1 MTMAMSG
8 AIAAISAGSSALAN
22 PRTLVFGN
30 SNGVSFGLSG
40 STITAS
46 AAGGGGGGEFLS
58 FSNANNVTFGKAG
71 STITASASFSQSV
84 QPQSAFVFSDGGG
97 ISFGTNGSTVTASHN
112 GLTTAAQSNHVHGQ
126 YLTTAALSDHVH
138 GQYLTTAMAS
148 NAGATAGNT
157 FANSTH
163 SHGAV
168 ATTNISVTSASN
180 GLSLSVAAQS
190 VQTQSRFN
198 ATLSGNTAG
207 VMAQVSSG
215 VLTLAG
221 GNNITLSQNGNAVTI
236 SGANAGGAQT
246 GISGLSAGTTQMTS
260 GTAVFSNSNGI
271 SFGANGNTITAS
283 HNGLTTAA
291 QSNHSH
297 GNPTLALTNLS
308 GTTASNSNG
317 LTLSLSAAAGG
328 GGADGYNIL
337 AAGTQTATTAG
348 SVLFSNE
355 NGISF
360 GMSGSTRITAS
371 HNALTTARASN
382 DAIGLNTAAT
392 NVTWTVGSGG
402 LSLNAGA
409 YLTTAM
415 ASNAGSNFVGLNS
428 ALTGNGVLA
437 TINSS
442 GISLSVPA
450 FLTTAA
456 NSTHTHAGYLT
467 TARASN
473 DAIGLNTALTANGV
487 SMSANSSGL
496 SLHFPAFLTTA
507 QPPGAYLTTAAL
519 SDHVHGQY
527 LTTAAQSGHSHGVT
541 LNLTNLNGTTGGNSA
556 GINLSLSAIVPAQ
569 TVQPVAVSAA
579 NGSYNFSTLTLANSG
594 GVSFS
599 TGTQGVYA
607 TVATNY
613 AASNITTN
621 NIATANSSLFQHTTA
636 TSAIT
641 AAAFPAANSTQL
653 LGTSFSSHSHG
664 NPSLNLTNISGTT
677 ASGSGGFT
685 LSLSA
690 AAPVGGGGAALS
702 AGTQSVST
710 GTVAF
715 ANSNGIS
722 FGMSGSNQI
731 TASYTVPT
739 IPGATS
745 FSNSNNVSFG
755 LNGSTITATAT
766 FAQSVQT
773 QGMVSFNGQTGAL
786 SRAVGSSLSSSVNG
800 VSTTLGLASNIT
812 TALQSAG
819 AYLTTAMAS
828 NASSAFAGTGSG
840 FTGGS
845 ISATLTHN
853 TLGLSMS
860 MSHPAWLT
868 TAMQSGMTSNYMST
882 AERGNY
888 FYTSNNTFAN
898 STHSHG
904 NPTLNLTNLSG
915 TTASGSAGLTL
926 SLSAAAPG
934 GGGAVNVS
942 AGTTSGN
949 LQTIQFNNSNG
960 VSFGLSGSTITAS
973 AAAGAGGG
981 VAIQNS
987 QTTYTSGTVALSVG
1001 GGALTIASN
1010 TGQRFDLSVPATSS
1024 LSGINLTITP
1034 NGNTIT
1040 ISAAAAGGG
1049 GHTGSAYIPY
1059 YPASTGNQTMGATGT
1074 STASAFFW
1082 PLSIVGNV
1090 AINRIEQLMTC
1101 SWISSSVSGQQT
1113 ISHLFGLFS
1122 NNAGTL
1128 SSIRSGSY
1136 SLAMT
1141 GSGASATLS
1150 FPSTHGTAGGYTYTT
1165 ATATAT
1171 AAAQSLWGTAGNRI
1185 MTFGF
1190 SSAVTLTEGLYWLGF
1205 LQRMSSSS
1213 ANIGLVPALAGNIMG
1228 AAQSAGPIGSSTA
1241 AFTVGANA
1249 SFKWGWGVASSTGS
1263 AGYSGTAL
1271 PASMPMS
1278 AIANTFTIMPMCTL
1292 ISR

>member
-1 MTMAMSG
+1 MGNITCPITLETKGFTVPIGSTVLSAPLNQSVRSFMMTMAVSG
-8 AIAAISAGSSALAN
+8 AIAAVSAGSSALAN

-30 SNGVSFGLSG
+30 SNGVTFGLSG

-46 AAGGGGGGEFLS
+46 AAGGGGGEFLS

-97 ISFGTNGSTVTASHN
+97 ISFGTNGSTVTATVKTDY
-112 GLTTAAQSNHVHGQ
+112 LTTAAQSNHIHSQ

-148 NAGATAGNT
+148 NAGTLFMGTSERANYFATAGNT

-163 SHGAV
+163 SHGTV
-168 ATTNISVTSASN
+168 AATNISATSASS

-198 ATLSGNTAG
+198 ATFSGNTAG

-236 SGANAGGAQT
+236 SGANVGGAQT
-246 GISGLSAGTTQMTS
+246 GISGMSAGTTQFTS

-283 HNGLTTAA
+283 HNALTTAA

-317 LTLSLSAAAGG
+317 LTLSLSANVGGG
-328 GGADGYNIL
+328 GGAGL
-337 AAGTQTATTAG
+337 SAGTQ
-348 SVLFSNE
+348 SVNTGTVNFANS

-360 GMSGSTRITAS
+360 GMSGSNQITAS

-382 DAIGLNTAAT
+382 DGIGLNTAAT

-402 LSLNAGA
+402 LSLNA
-409 YLTTAM
+409 
-415 ASNAGSNFVGLNS
+415 
-428 ALTGNGVLA
+428 
-437 TINSS
+437 
-442 GISLSVPA
+442 
-450 FLTTAA
+450 
-456 NSTHTHAGYLT
+456 
-467 TARASN
+467 
-473 DAIGLNTALTANGV
+473 
-487 SMSANSSGL
+487 
-496 SLHFPAFLTTA
+496 
-507 QPPGAYLTTAAL
+507 GAYLTTAAL

-579 NGSYNFSTLTLANSG
+579 NGSFNFSTMTLANSN

-613 AASNITTN
+613 AASNVTTN
-621 NIATANSSLFQHTTA
+621 NLATSQSSLFQHTTA

-641 AAAFPAANSTQL
+641 AAAFPAANSTNL

-664 NPSLNLTNISGTT
+664 NPTLALTNISGTT
-677 ASGSGGFT
+677 ASNSAGLT

-690 AAPVGGGGAALS
+690 AAPGAGGGAALS
-702 AGTQSVST
+702 AGTQSANT
-710 GTVAF
+710 GTIAF

-722 FGMSGSNQI
+722 FGMSGSSQI

-739 IPGATS
+739 IPGATA

-766 FAQSVQT
+766 WAQSVQT

-800 VSTTLGLASNIT
+800 ASTTIGLASNIT
-812 TALQSAG
+812 TALQSTG
-819 AYLTTAMAS
+819 AY
-828 NASSAFAGTGSG
+828 
-840 FTGGS
+840 
-845 ISATLTHN
+845 
-853 TLGLSMS
+853 
-860 MSHPAWLT
+860 LT

-904 NPTLNLTNLSG
+904 NPTLNLTNISG

-949 LQTIQFNNSNG
+949 LQTIQFSNANG
-960 VSFGLSGSTITAS
+960 VSFGLNGSTITAS
-973 AAAGAGGG
+973 AAGGAGGG
-981 VAIQNS
+981 
-987 QTTYTSGTVALSVG
+987 
-1001 GGALTIASN
+1001 
-1010 TGQRFDLSVPATSS
+1010 F
-1024 LSGINLTITP
+1024 
-1034 NGNTIT
+1034 
-1040 ISAAAAGGG
+1040 
-1049 GHTGSAYIPY
+1049 
-1059 YPASTGNQTMGATGT
+1059 
-1074 STASAFFW
+1074 TASGHDPFGHGVE
-1082 PLSIVGNV
+1082 SV
-1090 AINRIEQLMTC
+1090 A
-1101 SWISSSVSGQQT
+1101 GQQ
-1113 ISHLFGLFS
+1113 G
-1122 NNAGTL
+1122 AGTL
-1128 SSIRSGSY
+1128 FMLPLGYMPTMQFNHVAMPVQISNASNSSNSWTLSASVGIYSKTGFTFSLITSVSHSWNGTASGSVGSY
-1136 SLAMT
+1136 SLWGGIRKATMGLT
-1141 GSGASATLS
+1141 TTLPEGNYWAGVWSRTSAN
-1150 FPSTHGTAGGYTYTT
+1150 AGGQTLNQMLASQPNSSYSGLLGV
-1165 ATATAT
+1165 ATNATD
-1171 AAAQSLWGTAGNRI
+1171 Q
-1185 MTFGF
+1185 MH
-1190 SSAVTLTEGLYWLGF
+1190 EGLGRFSVSFSTDMPSSVALSHIQGNSSI
-1205 LQRMSSSS
+1205 LQR
-1213 ANIGLVPALAGNIMG
+1213 P
-1228 AAQSAGPIGSSTA
+1228 PII
-1241 AFTVGANA
+1241 F
-1249 SFKWGWGVASSTGS
+1249 FGS
-1263 AGYSGTAL
+1263 AEYV
-1271 PASMPMS
+1271 
-1278 AIANTFTIMPMCTL
+1278 F
-1292 ISR
+1292 